1 MIKTL
6 HGKVALVTGGS
17 RGIGKG
23 IAIALAKEGATVYI
37 SGRSTYEYE
46 YSTLPGSINKTEQE
60 IIAHGGKCKAIYCDH
75 TKDSEVFALFKEI
88 YTKHDKLDLLI
99 NNAWGGYEFYNDGS
113 QFWEE
118 KGFWEAPV
126 SRWDNMFS
134 SGVRAAYVASSIAAK
149 EFIKKR
155 QGIIINLS
163 YWASQRNDMGVAYG
177 TSKAATDKMTAVM
190 AHELTEYNIPVICL
204 YPGLVRTES
213 VLKSADH
220 FDLSNSESPKFVGRV
235 ISALATD
242 PQIMLKTGKILIA
255 AKEAIKYGIKD
266 IDGSQPQPL
275 NVNDA
280 Q

>member
-23 IAIALAKEGATVYI
+23 IAIALAKAGATVYI

-88 YTKHDKLDLLI
+88 YTNHDKLDLLI

-134 SGVRAAYVASSIAAK
+134 SGVRAAYVASSIAA
-149 EFIKKR
+149 
-155 QGIIINLS
+155 
-163 YWASQRNDMGVAYG
+163 
-177 TSKAATDKMTAVM
+177 TDKMTAVM
-190 AHELTEYNIPVICL
+190 AHELTEFNIPVICL

-220 FDLSNSESPKFVGRV
+220 FDLSNSESPEFVGRV
-235 ISALATD
+235 ISTLATD

-280 Q
+280 L

>member
-1 MIKTL
+1 
-6 HGKVALVTGGS
+6 
-17 RGIGKG
+17 
-23 IAIALAKEGATVYI
+23 
-37 SGRSTYEYE
+37 
-46 YSTLPGSINKTEQE
+46 
-60 IIAHGGKCKAIYCDH
+60 
-75 TKDSEVFALFKEI
+75 
-88 YTKHDKLDLLI
+88 
-99 NNAWGGYEFYNDGS
+99 
-113 QFWEE
+113 
-118 KGFWEAPV
+118 
-126 SRWDNMFS
+126 
-134 SGVRAAYVASSIAAK
+134 
-149 EFIKKR
+149 
-155 QGIIINLS
+155 
-163 YWASQRNDMGVAYG
+163 MGVAYG